1 VLLELLRLAK
11 CAYCSRTC
19 TGPCQAACGHSLC
32 EGCMVEVLKGAR
44 SGGDGRRCR
53 CPTCGELVL
62 LDLVTRAQSLDQMC
76 QALRNYEA
84 SEGNR

>member
-1 VLLELLRLAK
+1 
-11 CAYCSRTC
+11 
-19 TGPCQAACGHSLC
+19 
-32 EGCMVEVLKGAR
+32 MVEVLKGAR